1 MFLKLAAIVLSAD
14 GGAHV
19 SPPKHLHFLHAKKN
33 QKKKINSS
41 SENKAMD
48 GGALFR
54 APPPFSLL
62 MDGCLF
68 SLSQFSSPSLREKR
82 ETTCNT
88 IHSGGIKTAA
98 EEGGKK

>member
-19 SPPKHLHFLHAKKN
+19 SPPKHLHFLLAPKN
-33 QKKKINSS
+33 RRKRNSR

-54 APPPFSLL
+54 APPPPFSLL

-68 SLSQFSSPSLREKR
+68 SLSQFSSLPLLERKER
-82 ETTCNT
+82 DNL
-88 IHSGGIKTAA
+88 
-98 EEGGKK
+98 